1 MGMIPFIALAG
12 KLSSKANQF
21 IEDGT
26 IPGGEIVQENVG
38 NLKTV
43 RAMNCLDNTF
53 QRFDQEI
60 ETRSH
65 SF

>member
-26 IPGGEIVQENVG
+26 IPGGEIVQENVS

-43 RAMNCLDNTF
+43 RAMNCLDN
-53 QRFDQEI
+53 I
-60 ETRSH
+60 
-65 SF
+65 